1 MGKYIGERILR
12 KEDPRMVTGE
22 AKYLEDIKLS
32 GMVHA
37 VVKRSDYAHAKIKN
51 IDTSEAE
58 KVPGVIGVWIGKDF
72 EDLNPLPCAFQA
84 GGVTNNANTPRVL
97 EIDKVTHLGAGL
109 AVVVAEDR
117 NIAEDACSK
126 IIVDYEELPTV
137 VSMNEAIKEGAPQLH
152 ENAQNNIC
160 MEWQIG
166 DLEATEKTLQ
176 ESDVV
181 IKQQLNNQ
189 RLVPSSMEP
198 RGAIA
203 EYQSATEEFT
213 VWMTSQA
220 PHVHRL
226 LATAFVFGIPET
238 KMRVIAAHVGGGF
251 GCKIFLYPEYCLVAA
266 LARKTERPIK
276 WMETRSENF
285 VATTHGRDHLT
296 EIEVGANKDGTLTS
310 LKVNT
315 LANMGGILSTIAPG
329 IPTTLYGRLLSG
341 LYKFKHIS
349 CNVKGVYTNT
359 AMVDAYRGAGRPEA
373 TYVVERVV
381 DLVAKKLGMDPVDV
395 RKKNFVQPD
404 EFPFLPADDI
414 TKGLPYDSG
423 DYDKPLNKALE
434 MLNYE
439 KFRIEQKAARNE
451 GKFLGVGFSTYIE
464 SCGLAPSAWVGVGEN
479 GEGWGAG
486 LWESANIRIHLTGKA
501 VVTTG
506 SSPHGQGTETTMA
519 QIAADELGLPI
530 EDVEVKYNDT
540 LGTPFGYGTYGSRS
554 ASVGGAALYNAV
566 QKVKQKAIRIGAY
579 MLEASPDDVVYE
591 DGKVSVKGS
600 PDQAKTIQEIA
611 GAAALSY
618 DLPEGEEPFLDET
631 SYFDPPN
638 TVWPFGTHIC
648 IVEVEQETGKVEVK
662 KYLSV
667 DDVGNIINPLI
678 VEGQV
683 HGGVAQGVSQALWES
698 GEYNNQGQLIS
709 GSFMD
714 YAIPRTDC
722 LPNFELDNTVTP
734 SPSNPLGVKGVGEAG
749 TIASSP
755 AVVNAVM
762 DALSPFGVTHLDMPL
777 TSQKI
782 WNAIQS

>member
-1 MGKYIGERILR
+1 MGKYIGESVLR
-12 KEDPRMVTGE
+12 KEDPRLVTGE

-58 KVPGVIGVWIGKDF
+58 KVPGVIGVWTGKDF

-181 IKQQLNNQ
+181 IKQKLNNQ

-266 LARKTERPIK
+266 LARKIERPVK

-285 VATTHGRDHLT
+285 AATTHGRDHVT
-296 EIEVGANKDGTLTS
+296 QIEVGAKNDGTINS
-310 LKVNT
+310 LKVT
-315 LANMGGILSTIAPG
+315 TVANLGGTLSTIAPG

-341 LYKFKHIS
+341 TYKFPNIY
-349 CNVKGVYTNT
+349 CGVKGVYTNT
-359 AMVDAYRGAGRPEA
+359 GMVDAYRGAGRPEA
-373 TYVVERVV
+373 TYVVERAL
-381 DLVAKKLGMDPVDV
+381 DLVANKLGMDVLDV
-395 RKKNFVQPD
+395 RRKNFIQTNQ
-404 EFPFLPADDI
+404 FPYLPADGI
-414 TKGLPYDSG
+414 TKGLTYDSG
-423 DYDKPLNKALE
+423 DYEKPLNKALQ
-434 MLNYE
+434 MFNYGN
-439 KFRIEQKAARNE
+439 FREEQKRARDE
-451 GKFLGVGFSTYIE
+451 GKYLGVGFSTYIE
-464 SCGLAPSAWVGVGEN
+464 ACGVAPSAWIGVG

-486 LWESANIRIHLTGKA
+486 LWESANIRVHLTGKV

-519 QIAADELGLPI
+519 QIAADELGIPY

-554 ASVGGAALYNAV
+554 AAVGGAALFNAV
-566 QKVKQKAIRIGAY
+566 QKVKQKAVRIGAH
-579 MLEASPDDVVYE
+579 MLEASPDDVVFD

-611 GAAALSY
+611 GAAALGYS
-618 DLPEGEEPFLDET
+618 LPEGDEPFLDET
-631 SYFDPPN
+631 AYFDPPN
-638 TVWPFGTHIC
+638 TTWPFGTHIC
-648 IVEVEQETGKVEVK
+648 VVEVEKDTGSVMVK
-662 KYLSV
+662 KYLAV
-667 DDVGNIINPLI
+667 DDVGNVVNPMI
-678 VEGQV
+678 VDGQI
-683 HGGVAQGVSQALWES
+683 HGGIAQGVAQALWES
-698 GEYNNQGQLIS
+698 GEYNESGQLVS
-709 GSFMD
+709 GSMMD

-722 LPNFELDNTVTP
+722 LPSFELDRTVTP
-734 SPSNPLGVKGVGEAG
+734 SPTNPLGVKGVGETG
-749 TIASSP
+749 TIASTP